1 MTAGEGPS
9 QTDPRRLV
17 LHALLWCGLLLCVVA
32 IARYWDESTTLI
44 RNSTPGSLLVLFA
57 MLLAMWGLAV
67 RNWQWIVLAFS
78 DKPLRA
84 AGASRHLAYLVLGKY
99 VPGGVW
105 GFLARL
111 ADSASARPTA
121 RMLEAGVAEQW
132 ISLASLGV
140 VASIALLAGWTRQWS
155 WMVGWMLVPAASIVS
170 FFVLHRLMQ
179 SGYRFLPKRWRTI
192 GSAPAHRPARRP
204 LWHAAITSVLQQSLT
219 IAVVAWLAAPAYAL
233 DPFDAAAVAGSY
245 GVAAALGILAVV
257 VPGGILVREALFVS
271 FAGSWLSMPQA
282 IALAAVLRLVFTGY
296 DLLSGILAGA
306 MRFLGEE

>member
-1 MTAGEGPS
+1 MTAGEDAARSGP
-9 QTDPRRLV
+9 RHLV
-17 LHALLWCGLLLCVVA
+17 LHALLWCGLLLCVLA

-44 RNSTPGSLLVLFA
+44 RNFTPGSLLVLLA
-57 MLLAMWGLAV
+57 MLLATWSLAV
-67 RNWQWIVLAFS
+67 RSWQWIVLAFS
-78 DKPLRA
+78 DEPLRV

-121 RMLEAGVAEQW
+121 RMLVAGVAEQW
-132 ISLASLGV
+132 ISLASLGL
-140 VASIALLAGWTRQWS
+140 VACIALLAGWARQWS
-155 WMVGWMLVPAASIVS
+155 WMGAWILVPAASIAS
-170 FFVLHRLMQ
+170 FTVLNRLMQ
-179 SGYRFLPKRWRTI
+179 SGYRFVPKRWRTT
-192 GSAPAHRPARRP
+192 GSAQTQRPASRP
-204 LWHAAITSVLQQSLT
+204 LWHAAIASALQQSLT
-219 IAVVAWLAAPAYAL
+219 IAIVAWVAIPAYSL

-271 FAGSWLSMPQA
+271 FTGAWLSMPQA

-296 DLLSGILAGA
+296 DLLSGVLAGA
-306 MRFLGEE
+306 MRFLGEK